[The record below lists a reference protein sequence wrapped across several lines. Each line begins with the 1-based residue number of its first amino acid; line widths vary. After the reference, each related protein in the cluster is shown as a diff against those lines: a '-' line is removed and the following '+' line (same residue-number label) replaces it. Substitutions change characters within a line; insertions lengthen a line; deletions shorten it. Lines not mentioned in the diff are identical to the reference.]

1 MKNPRASKRYAKALL
16 TLVTEEGVLEPCYKD
31 MQHLNRTIISNRELG
46 TLLKSPI
53 INSALKIK
61 ILKSIFHQNIS
72 ETSMR
77 FIEIIARKGRENLL
91 SEISSAFI
99 KLYKTYNNIESAEIV
114 TSHPIDEVIK
124 KEIIGFIKK
133 NSGKEV
139 ELTERID
146 ESIIGGAIINMGDK
160 QLDVSVSSCLKA
172 LKLEFSK
179 NLYIQDY

>member
-1 MKNPRASKRYAKALL
+1 MKNPGASKRYAKALL
-16 TLVTEEGVLEPCYKD
+16 NLVKEEGGVDSCYKD
-31 MQHLNRTIISNRELG
+31 MQQLKRTIFSNRDLA

-53 INSALKIK
+53 INSDLKIK

-77 FIEIIARKGRENLL
+77 FIEIIARKGRESLL
-91 SEISSAFI
+91 SEISDAFI
-99 KLYKTYNNIESAEIV
+99 KLYKNYNNIESAEII
-114 TSHPIDEVIK
+114 TPRPIDDEIK
-124 KEIIGFIKK
+124 KEIIDFIKK

-139 ELTERID
+139 ELTEKID

-160 QLDVSVSSCLKA
+160 QLDTSVSSCLKA